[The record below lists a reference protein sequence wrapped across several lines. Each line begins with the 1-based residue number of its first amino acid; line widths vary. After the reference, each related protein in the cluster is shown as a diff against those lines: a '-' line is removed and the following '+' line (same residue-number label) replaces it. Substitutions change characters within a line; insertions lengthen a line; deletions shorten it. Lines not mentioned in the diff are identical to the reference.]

1 MGKSVIREISLR
13 FHAQETHPVSAKL
26 FLISFTSSLI
36 TNIEQGIMNVE
47 GGQENL
53 IIRYSLSHG

>member
-36 TNIEQGIMNVE
+36 TNIEEEV

-53 IIRYSLSHG
+53 NECR